1 LEIPNHLGYSWL
13 FIKPA
18 GACRNVIGPAVFRIP
33 GFSMAEELTLVTG
46 ATGFVGSHV
55 VRQLLRRGDRVRILA
70 RNSSRKANVEAFGC
84 EIAIG
89 DLRDSTSLLRCVQGC
104 GRVYHVAADYRL
116 WARNPQ
122 EIYDNNVGGTRNLLS
137 VCCEAGVEKVV
148 YTSTVGTIGL
158 RKDGVPA
165 NEDSPVKLDDMIGHY
180 KRSKFMAEQV
190 AREFAASGLPVVIV
204 NPTTPIGAG
213 DIKPTPTGKIIFEA
227 IKGRMPAYVETGLN
241 LVGVEDVARGHLLA
255 EEKGRIGE
263 RYILGGENWSLEEIL
278 DGVARICG
286 KHTPRFRIP
295 WALALVAGYVENFV
309 VGTVFC
315 REPLIPLEG
324 VRMARYK
331 MYISSEKARNELGYN
346 PAPVEKALRE
356 AVDYFRNEWQPDS
369 KQDRI
374 SNLRAK
380 TI

>member
-1 LEIPNHLGYSWL
+1 
-13 FIKPA
+13 
-18 GACRNVIGPAVFRIP
+18 
-33 GFSMAEELTLVTG
+33 MAEELTFVTG

-70 RNSSRKANVEAFGC
+70 RNSSRKANVEALGC

-89 DLRDSTSLLRCVQGC
+89 DLRDPMSLLRCVQGC

-122 EIYDNNVGGTRNLLS
+122 DIYDNNVGGTRNLLS
-137 VCCEAGVEKVV
+137 ACCEAGIEKVV

-165 NEDSPVKLDDMIGHY
+165 DEESPVKLDDMIGHY

-190 AREFAASGLPVVIV
+190 AREFAASGLPVIIV
-204 NPTTPIGAG
+204 NPTTPIGPG
-213 DIKPTPTGKIIFEA
+213 DIKPTPTGKIILEA

-255 EEKGRIGE
+255 EERGREGE

-278 DGVARICG
+278 DGLARICG
-286 KHTPRFRIP
+286 SHKPRFRIP
-295 WALALVAGYVENFV
+295 WMLALVAGYVENFF
-309 VGTVFC
+309 VGTIFG
-315 REPLIPLEG
+315 REPFIPLEG

-331 MYISSEKARNELGYN
+331 MYISSEKARTELGYN
-346 PAPVEKALRE
+346 PEPVEKALRE
-356 AVDYFRNEWQPDS
+356 AVEYFRHEWQPDS